1 MRRRQPRKDEA
12 GRAFHVE
19 GTAGAKTLRLGVYLA
34 HARNNEEASVA
45 GLEGA
50 RREGR
55 RREDQI
61 GQVGRS

>member
-12 GRAFHVE
+12 GRGFQVE
-19 GTAGAKTLRLGVYLA
+19 GAAGAKTLRLGVYLA
-34 HARNNEEASVA
+34 YARNNKEARVA
-45 GLEGA
+45 GSERA